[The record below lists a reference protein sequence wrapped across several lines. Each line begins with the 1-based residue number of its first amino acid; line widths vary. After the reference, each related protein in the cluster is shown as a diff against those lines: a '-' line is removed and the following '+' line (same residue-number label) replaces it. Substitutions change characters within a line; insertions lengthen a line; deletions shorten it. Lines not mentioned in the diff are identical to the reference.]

1 MNTLHF
7 YAYYNLPSFLE
18 RGLIEDAPFYA
29 SNTGHTPLSI
39 ALDLKYVGCVRA
51 VVKGLRTRM
60 KEHPLNLYFFEN
72 SLTSLNNLGYGGL
85 HRIYELL
92 FAKSFNRALPKFSV
106 SKIDDIYRE
115 HDSLLIDSTN
125 FMSADSFG
133 SDGTSIRFRQS
144 FCKIPLTSGSISSL
158 EFIDSICECKN
169 TKIFETDI
177 IRIILTEK

>member
-72 SLTSLNNLGYGGL
+72 SLILA
-85 HRIYELL
+85 RINSSIIPFVATISRPKRKL
-92 FAKSFNRALPKFSV
+92 FPP
-106 SKIDDIYRE
+106 E
-115 HDSLLIDSTN
+115 
-125 FMSADSFG
+125 
-133 SDGTSIRFRQS
+133 
-144 FCKIPLTSGSISSL
+144 
-158 EFIDSICECKN
+158 
-169 TKIFETDI
+169 
-177 IRIILTEK
+177 